1 MEIERF
7 RAVIEE
13 LQEMRKEVVDNPY
26 IRLERKYHYFN
37 KYTEAIEA
45 LFDLWFYAI
54 DQPET
59 EAKE

>member
-1 MEIERF
+1 MDIERLK
-7 RAVIEE
+7 AAIEE
-13 LQEMRKEVVDNPY
+13 LQDMRQEFVDNPY
-26 IRLERKYHYFN
+26 ITLERKYNYFN

>member
-1 MEIERF
+1 MDIERLK
-7 RAVIEE
+7 AAIEE
-13 LQEMRKEVVDNPY
+13 LQDMRKEFTDNPY
-26 IRLERKYHYFN
+26 ITPERKLHYFV
-37 KYTEAIEA
+37 KYSEAIEA

>member
-1 MEIERF
+1 MDIERLKG
-7 RAVIEE
+7 AIEE
-13 LQEMRKEVVDNPY
+13 LQEMRKEFTDNPY
-26 IRLERKYHYFN
+26 ITVERRYYYFD

-45 LFDLWFYAI
+45 LFDLWFYAT